1 MLTLHEATIR
11 FGGLTAVDHVGF
23 TVEKGQIFGVI
34 GPNGAGKTTL
44 FNLVSGVHKLSSGSI
59 TFNGREIGK
68 MEPYQIAQAGIAR
81 TYQNINLF
89 SNLTVLENVKSG
101 RHIKSKSGLTAAI
114 FRTPAQKKEEAAI
127 HEKCM
132 ELLTFMGL
140 EKKADLLAKNLSYG
154 EQRRLE
160 IARAMASEP
169 QLLLLDEPAAGMNAE
184 ESAEL
189 VSFVRQIR
197 DRFDITI
204 LMIEHHMDV
213 VSNLCDHVTVL
224 NFGKMIALDEPEAI
238 QNNPEVIAA
247 YLGGGINA

>member
-169 QLLLLDEPAAGMNAE
+169 QLLLPP
-184 ESAEL
+184 
-189 VSFVRQIR
+189 V
-197 DRFDITI
+197 
-204 LMIEHHMDV
+204 
-213 VSNLCDHVTVL
+213 
-224 NFGKMIALDEPEAI
+224 
-238 QNNPEVIAA
+238 
-247 YLGGGINA
+247 

>member
-59 TFNGREIGK
+59 TFNGRELGK

-160 IARAMASEP
+160 IARALASEP
-169 QLLLLDEPAAGMNAE
+169 QLLLLDEPAAGMNENETAQLLE
-184 ESAEL
+184 IVKSLKSIGCAIVL
-189 VSFVRQIR
+189 
-197 DRFDITI
+197 
-204 LMIEHHMDV
+204 IEHDMKFV
-213 VSNLCDHVTVL
+213 MNVCERLYVL
-224 NFGKMIALDEPEAI
+224 NHGEQIADGTPEEI
-238 QNNPEVIAA
+238 RNNPLVIEA
-247 YLGGGINA
+247 YLGSEE

>member
-59 TFNGREIGK
+59 TFNGRELGK

-140 EKKADLLAKNLSYG
+140 EKKADLLAKNLPG
-154 EQRRLE
+154 ACACL
-160 IARAMASEP
+160 
-169 QLLLLDEPAAGMNAE
+169 
-184 ESAEL
+184 
-189 VSFVRQIR
+189 
-197 DRFDITI
+197 
-204 LMIEHHMDV
+204 
-213 VSNLCDHVTVL
+213 
-224 NFGKMIALDEPEAI
+224 
-238 QNNPEVIAA
+238 
-247 YLGGGINA
+247 

>member
-89 SNLTVLENVKSG
+89 RERITYF
-101 RHIKSKSGLTAAI
+101 SK
-114 FRTPAQKKEEAAI
+114 
-127 HEKCM
+127 C
-132 ELLTFMGL
+132 
-140 EKKADLLAKNLSYG
+140 
-154 EQRRLE
+154 
-160 IARAMASEP
+160 
-169 QLLLLDEPAAGMNAE
+169 
-184 ESAEL
+184 
-189 VSFVRQIR
+189 
-197 DRFDITI
+197 
-204 LMIEHHMDV
+204 
-213 VSNLCDHVTVL
+213 
-224 NFGKMIALDEPEAI
+224 
-238 QNNPEVIAA
+238 
-247 YLGGGINA
+247 